1 MLDQRDISNTIDE
14 ISPLDI
20 RIELFK
26 KRNFDFIV
34 KGKDENGKDVEHNK
48 MREVLLALTSNKYEE
63 ILSGGS
69 AGNGKSW
76 AGCTWLLF
84 MGLAYPRTRYFISR
98 NELKDLVDSVLVT
111 WGKVCR
117 AYGFTDWKYNAVKNY
132 IQFGEKSGGS
142 HINFIELKRKPS
154 DPMFEDLGSTEYTA
168 GWAEEVSE
176 QDEMGINVIGS
187 RVGRHMN
194 AKYGIKAVV
203 LMTTNPKKNW
213 VKTRFYDRWKNDTLP
228 EDLAYMPSLVTDN
241 PFIEKEYIE
250 KLRKMGSKDKSLYER
265 LFKGNWD
272 YEENPN
278 ALCDYEKIEQVFDN
292 DLVEEGTPT
301 ITCDAA
307 RLGAD
312 MAVILVWK
320 GWKVVDKK
328 TFDLSKTTEI
338 SDAINIFRRKYK
350 VIKNRVIIDGDGVGG
365 GVIDEVGGISF
376 RNGSKPIKESGDM
389 PNYRNLQVQCLYHLA
404 DKVNENGLWI
414 ACDLSSKEKED
425 IKAELDQIQSLTGDY
440 KKLDCKPKSEI
451 KKDLGRSPDW
461 RDTLLMRCYP
471 DLKPNQKIVHR
482 TKQTLSELGVS
493 W

>member
-1 MLDQRDISNTIDE
+1 MLDERDINNTISA

-20 RIELFK
+20 RVELFK

-34 KGKDENGKDVEHNK
+34 CGKDHNGNDVEHKK
-48 MREVLLALTSNKYEE
+48 MRKVLLALTSNKYEE

-84 MGLAYPRTRYFISR
+84 MCLSYPGTRYFISR

-111 WGKVCR
+111 WNKVCR

-132 IQFGEKSGGS
+132 IQLGEKSGGS
-142 HINFIELKRKPS
+142 HINLIELKRKPS
-154 DPMFEDLGSTEYTA
+154 DPMFEDLGSTEYTS

-176 QDEMGINVIGS
+176 QDEMGINVIS
-187 RVGRHMN
+187 TRVGRHMN
-194 AKYGIKAVV
+194 AKYGIKAVI

-213 VKTRFYDRWKNDTLP
+213 VKTRFYDRWKNNTLP
-228 EDLAYMPSLVTDN
+228 EDLAYLPAVVTDN

-250 KLRKMGSKDKSLYER
+250 KLRKMGAKDKSLYER

-278 ALCDYEKIEQVFDN
+278 ALCYYEKIEEVFTN
-292 DLVEEGTPT
+292 DIVEDGSPA

-307 RLGAD
+307 RNGSDL
-312 MAVILVWK
+312 AVILVWK
-320 GWKVVDKK
+320 GWRVVDKK
-328 TFDLSKTTEI
+328 TFDISKTTDI
-338 SDAINIFRRKYK
+338 SASINIFRRKYK
-350 VIKNRVIIDGDGVGG
+350 VIKKRVVVDSDGVGG
-365 GVIDEVGGISF
+365 GVADEVDGISF
-376 RNGSKPIKESGDM
+376 KNGAKPIKEKGDM

-404 DKVNENGLWI
+404 DRINENGLWI
-414 ACDLSSKEKED
+414 DCDLTSEEKEY
-425 IKAELDQIQSLTGDY
+425 IKAELDQIQSVTGDY

-451 KKDLGRSPDW
+451 KRDLGRSPDW
-461 RDTLLMRCYP
+461 RDALFMRVYLDLRPNPTITHKTL
-471 DLKPNQKIVHR
+471 QS
-482 TKQTLSELGVS
+482 LSELGVS